1 MKNVENQTELSS
13 KKMKREKNK
22 SKNKNKKSAKRL
34 ASISAFVSSL
44 SYAERKLDL
53 NLK

>member
-1 MKNVENQTELSS
+1 MKNVRNQTELSS
-13 KKMKREKNK
+13 KKMKKKKNK
-22 SKNKNKKSAKRL
+22 NKNKNKKSAKRL

-44 SYAERKLDL
+44 SYAKRKFDL